1 MRGGWVENGTVLI
14 RLTRPHFAF
23 YRGYLDG
30 LDLGALAH
38 RYLEN
43 TAESRDAGTD
53 LRIAQSSV
61 KWVRDQLLVAA
72 RRASGRSA
80 ARLIGLA
87 PDKLAVHYAAT
98 VPTLDQFREE
108 RDPYEMYGEADLI
121 AFFEEE
127 YGSGGKRAERLAA
140 RNERLREKQMAAL
153 WQLEELVAVDP
164 KLSDGVDGWLD
175 PALAARLKNA
185 QLLTLQHLVDAING
199 YGYRWYTKVPRV
211 GEKAAAQI
219 VKWLIE
225 PGVSAALGITLQ
237 ARGLHRKRDLP
248 ATLLSQAPYPP
259 RTDIVPLE
267 NLLIPRELDGAHG
280 TNRGQRSLLSAH
292 NDLSAIQAWLNNCRP
307 GSHTLRSYRK
317 EAERFILW
325 SLVEKK
331 KPLSSLTVEDC
342 IDYRDFLWDLG
353 RVMPD
358 IWVRKFTV
366 EQARWLGMRGT
377 PRWSQF
383 WRPFEGPL
391 APGSQ
396 KLALVVIQSLCQ
408 WLTDQHYLHG
418 NPFQSVGKLAKRADR
433 IGVTR
438 ALTLAEWTLIK
449 NYLGAMARDARFW
462 RLRLILLLA
471 YSSGARLSELAAM
484 RRGNIRSFTRD
495 DAEAPQWTLE
505 VKGKGDVV
513 RELHLPLFV
522 MNELRHY
529 FRQRGHASLEEAPIE
544 APLIAGLDANDDAP
558 TMDAPLSA
566 ARLYD
571 VIKGFFAEVADAL
584 PASKHEAAERIRRAS
599 THWLR
604 HTFATHFLQS
614 GGELAIL
621 RDLLGHKSLATT
633 SVYVATERDN
643 RSRAMEKF
651 GSLAVL

>member
-1 MRGGWVENGTVLI
+1 MRGGWVERGTVLI

-23 YRGYLDG
+23 YRGYLEG
-30 LDLGALAH
+30 LDIGPLAH
-38 RYLEN
+38 RYLET
-43 TAESRDAGTD
+43 TAESADATSD
-53 LRIAQSSV
+53 LRIANSSV
-61 KWVRDQLLVAA
+61 KWIRDQLLVAA
-72 RRASGRSA
+72 RRATGPTSLTPDRA
-80 ARLIGLA
+80 AQ
-87 PDKLAVHYAAT
+87 KLRVQYGAE
-98 VPTLDQFREE
+98 VPTLEQYREE

-127 YGSGGKRAERLAA
+127 YGSGSKRAERQAA
-140 RNERLREKQMAAL
+140 RNARLRARQMAAM
-153 WQLEELVAVDP
+153 WQLEELVAADP
-164 KLSDGVDGWLD
+164 KLTDGVDGWLD
-175 PALAARLKNA
+175 PAIAVRLKNA
-185 QLLTLQHLVDAING
+185 QISTLQQLVDAING

-225 PGVSAALGITLQ
+225 PGVSAALGIRLQ
-237 ARGLHRKRDLP
+237 ARGLQRKRDLP
-248 ATLLSQAPYPP
+248 ANLPAQYAP

-267 NLLIPRELDGAHG
+267 NLFIPKELDGANG
-280 TNRGQRSLLSAH
+280 SNRGDRSLLSAH
-292 NDLSAIQAWLNNCRP
+292 NDLAAVQAWLNNCRP

-325 SLVEKK
+325 SLVEKR

-342 IDYRDFLWDLG
+342 IDYRDFLWNLG
-353 RVMPD
+353 RVTPEV
-358 IWVRKFTV
+358 WARKFNV
-366 EQARWLGMRGT
+366 EQARWLGTRGT

-433 IGVTR
+433 IDVSR
-438 ALTLAEWTLIK
+438 ALTIAEWTLIK
-449 NYLGAMARDARFW
+449 THLSEMTPDPRYW

-484 RRGNIRSFTRD
+484 RRSHLRSFERE
-495 DAEAPQWTLE
+495 DASDRQWTMQ
-505 VKGKGDVV
+505 VKGKGDVA
-513 RELHLPLFV
+513 RELHMPLFV

-529 FRQRGHASLEEAPIE
+529 FRQRGHTSLEDAPGH
-544 APLIAGLDANDDAP
+544 APLIAGLEMKDSELTADV
-558 TMDAPLSA
+558 PLSA

-584 PASKHEAAERIRRAS
+584 PASKHESAERIRRAS

-633 SVYVATERDN
+633 SVYVTTERDN
-643 RSRAMEKF
+643 RSRAMERF
-651 GSLAVL
+651 GNLAVL